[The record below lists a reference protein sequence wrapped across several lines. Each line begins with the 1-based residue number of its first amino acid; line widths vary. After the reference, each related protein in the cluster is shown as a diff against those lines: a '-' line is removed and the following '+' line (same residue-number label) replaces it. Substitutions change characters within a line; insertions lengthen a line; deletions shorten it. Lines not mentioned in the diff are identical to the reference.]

1 MDSEIQIITDFHA
14 TANYGEDIKISQ
26 LYNYDSVDSYKY
38 NIIDLKNP
46 QLWHYEISTHKFVNS
61 NNLTTLIK
69 AINDNDHKSNF
80 IIMLPKNLKFKKESF
95 STTETWLK
103 NEREIIERFLY
114 TYFNF
119 SDIELIYGEN
129 ETKLQNQTFEAGFH
143 IKTNTSNYKIL
154 TENTNGK
161 VTTIK
166 YENLIFTTLQLTT
179 QEKVITFIENT
190 LLEKKIKAP
199 DWFEEIEMF
208 DDEKQKKLISKNK
221 SQINEL
227 NSKIDVANEKLRIN
241 NEYKSI
247 LYTNG
252 KYLEKTVL
260 KILGE
265 LLNEDLSKFIDE
277 KREDF
282 LIKCDNVTFVGEIK
296 GVNSNLKNK
305 HLAQLNINLEKR
317 RDEVGGENLKPLMII
332 NRFKE
337 YPPEKRKPIDNEQI
351 KLAIEKYEHTLII
364 TVENLLK
371 LFEQFKEEKITS
383 NEIIEKFNEEEG
395 LFEL

>member
-1 MDSEIQIITDFHA
+1 M
-14 TANYGEDIKISQ
+14 
-26 LYNYDSVDSYKY
+26 
-38 NIIDLKNP
+38 
-46 QLWHYEISTHKFVNS
+46 
-61 NNLTTLIK
+61 
-69 AINDNDHKSNF
+69 
-80 IIMLPKNLKFKKESF
+80 
-95 STTETWLK
+95 
-103 NEREIIERFLY
+103 
-114 TYFNF
+114 
-119 SDIELIYGEN
+119 
-129 ETKLQNQTFEAGFH
+129 
-143 IKTNTSNYKIL
+143 
-154 TENTNGK
+154 
-161 VTTIK
+161 
-166 YENLIFTTLQLTT
+166 IFTTLQLTT

-282 LIKCDNVTFVGEIK
+282 LIKYDNVTFVGEIK

-317 RDEVGGENLKPLMII
+317 RDEVG
-332 NRFKE
+332 
-337 YPPEKRKPIDNEQI
+337 
-351 KLAIEKYEHTLII
+351 
-364 TVENLLK
+364 
-371 LFEQFKEEKITS
+371 EKIL
-383 NEIIEKFNEEEG
+383 NP
-395 LFEL
+395 

>member
-282 LIKCDNVTFVGEIK
+282 LIKYDNVTFVGEIK

-351 KLAIEKYEHTLII
+351 NY
-364 TVENLLK
+364 
-371 LFEQFKEEKITS
+371 
-383 NEIIEKFNEEEG
+383 
-395 LFEL
+395 